1 MNLSKGGCK
10 VNIFKKMLSGRS
22 GWKENRSVV
31 AWLVNLAKTNRKYIF
46 GFLVI
51 NMLTMGVSLGSAVA
65 GKYVV
70 DAARGDQWMP
80 ISIMLVTSLV
90 SIAIASLA
98 SLFSSFMGE
107 RLSFGIR
114 AQLYDRVQRSVWH
127 KLSKFRSGDLLS
139 RLAGDVDA
147 VASALITMI
156 PNALVSLAQLIII
169 LCLLLYYDPMLA
181 LIGLIVGPLSLLCS
195 VFFRKR
201 YVQYQEALR
210 QSHSEYF
217 SFLQETM
224 SSVGVIKTFQLEDE
238 NNLRFGEIRNKR
250 MDLVL
255 RTARLS
261 NLMHV
266 LSRLVYGLGYVITF
280 SWCAYQVS
288 ELNYPYGVMTLFLT
302 LVSQLEGSIR
312 GLGSFVPQFYSL
324 MVSAKRLYQISELEH
339 EDYTGSCSQPKSI
352 SLKVTDVSFHYED
365 KEDHRHVLRN
375 LDLTIPAGSRVGI
388 VGASGAGKTTF
399 IRLLLALIKPI
410 SGTVEYMDEN
420 GVSELA
426 CPASRRFISYVPQ
439 GNTLLPGSVRTN
451 LLSGNPHATEEQMWQ
466 ALETADAADFLRKS
480 PQGLDTV
487 LSHSAGGLSEG
498 QAQRISIA
506 RALLRDKP
514 VLILDEATSALDEAT
529 EARIFQQI
537 SSLEG
542 RTCFIITH
550 RKSMLRYCDRILTID
565 ADGHGTLTDNV

>member
-1 MNLSKGGCK
+1 M
-10 VNIFKKMLSGRS
+10 NIFKKIVGGLLD
-22 GWKENRSVV
+22 WKENRPIII
-31 AWLVNLAKTNRKYIF
+31 WLFKMGKTYRKYIF
-46 GFLVI
+46 GFLII
-51 NMLTMGVSLGSAVA
+51 NMLTMGISMGSAVA

-70 DAARGDQWMP
+70 DANTRQWMP
-80 ISIMLVTSLV
+80 ITIMLVTSLV
-90 SIAIASLA
+90 SIAISSLSA
-98 SLFSSFMGE
+98 LFSTYMGE
-107 RLSFGIR
+107 KLSFGIR
-114 AQLYDRVQRSVWH
+114 ARLYDRVQRSVWH
-127 KLSKFRSGDLLS
+127 KLSKYRSGDLLS

-147 VASALITMI
+147 VSNAIITMI
-156 PNALVSLAQLIII
+156 PNAIVSCVQLLGI
-169 LCLLLYYDPMLA
+169 LFLLLYYDPMLA
-181 LIGLIVGPLSLLCS
+181 LIGLIVGPLGFLCT

-201 YVQYQEALR
+201 YVKYQEQLR

-238 NNLRFGEIRNKR
+238 NNLRFQEIRDKR
-250 MDLVL
+250 MELVL
-255 RTARLS
+255 RTSRLS
-261 NLMHV
+261 NLMMV

-288 ELNYPYGVMTLFLT
+288 ILHNYPYGVMTLFLT

-312 GLGSFVPQFYSL
+312 GLGSIFPQFYSL

-339 EDYTGSCSQPKSI
+339 EDYAGSDSQPTAV
-352 SLKVTDVSFHYED
+352 SLKIADVSFHYDD
-365 KEDHRHVLRN
+365 KDDHRHVLRN

-410 SGTVEYMDEN
+410 SGTVEYLDEN
-420 GVSELA
+420 GSAEVA

-439 GNTLLPGSVRTN
+439 GNTLLPGSVRAN
-451 LLSGNPHATEEQMWQ
+451 LLSGNPNATEEQMWQ
-466 ALETADAADFLRKS
+466 VLEAADAADFLRKS

-514 VLILDEATSALDEAT
+514 VLILDEATSALDEDT
-529 EARIFQQI
+529 ESRIFQQI
-537 SSLEG
+537 SALEG
-542 RTCFIITH
+542 KTCFIITH
-550 RKSMLRYCDRILTID
+550 RKSMLRYCDRILNID
-565 ADGHGTLTDNV
+565 AEGHGTLTDNV